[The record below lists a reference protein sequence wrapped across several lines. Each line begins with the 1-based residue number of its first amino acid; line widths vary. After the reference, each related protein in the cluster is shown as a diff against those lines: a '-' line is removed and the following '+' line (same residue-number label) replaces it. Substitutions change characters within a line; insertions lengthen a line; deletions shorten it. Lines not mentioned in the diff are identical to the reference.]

1 MRRLASIRKLPK
13 LRSDETLLSYGD
25 SSERI
30 GLRLRY
36 SIYLGCKEVKRGGER
51 VTRRGNG
58 GVEEMMLPRLGGGAR
73 LWLYGGRSDRIRR
86 KYSTCLGSKEVKRG
100 GECMATT
107 GSAAEVEEII
117 RNFSDGQLQASPK
130 TLVPT
135 TISEAKKDEV
145 QRIGMNSVKCV
156 PSDEGKRE
164 LEIIKLLD
172 SNMIEI
178 KGEEEEKRGEVE
190 GEKYVLE
197 RLKAQDVVIRR
208 PLRQYTQVP
217 PSISVM
223 EAVSTLV
230 DQKVT
235 MQLVVNDS
243 HEMVGMFTAT
253 GLLTALV
260 GRLHEGDALRKLTA
274 DQFMI
279 PVNEIAFCSPD
290 DSLYH
295 CLLIMTELKV
305 MNLPMV
311 AQGVVQGAI
320 TMSDILNF
328 ITYNEVGGKKNYI
341 NFISGRRG
349 LKAGMQVTAASKEN
363 SKISI
368 LGIGLGV
375 SCLPHPFKRPGGK
388 ISASQRNHRHLE
400 LAVNP
405 TLSEDSHFSLS
416 LTWPSV
422 HSDTLELVGLADGVG
437 SWRRFNVDP
446 RDFSRR
452 LMHWAQVHVLS
463 VKPEPGA
470 EPNVESRP
478 PSPYEILR
486 AAYEMTIE
494 EGIVG
499 SSTCLIAALSHETQQ
514 LTFSNI
520 GDAGVVVLRHV
531 DSSVAGSMR
540 DKESEKHLARESN
553 LRIFFMSQQQLR
565 SFNLPF
571 QLGQSNIPQGT
582 ASFETPRDA
591 VNTSIPL
598 MPDDIVILATDGLF
612 DNLELEEI
620 LSIAQNWEQNFFHFG
635 VYNAEK
641 DSDNINPACNIL
653 AKELASKAR
662 EKMLD
667 NDCNSPFALL
677 AKDNDILWSGGMPD
691 DCTVI
696 VMRTFE
702 KQGSTT
708 TE

>member
-1 MRRLASIRKLPK
+1 MRRLASIHKLPK
-13 LRSDETLLSYGD
+13 LRND
-25 SSERI
+25 ERI

-36 SIYLGCKEVKRGGER
+36 SACLGCNEVKRGGER
-51 VTRRGNG
+51 VTRRRNG
-58 GVEEMMLPRLGGGAR
+58 EVEEIMLPRLWGSAR
-73 LWLYGGRSDRIRR
+73 LCLYGDRSVRIRR
-86 KYSTCLGSKEVKRG
+86 QYSAYSGPQEVKIG
-100 GECMATT
+100 GECMASA
-107 GSAAEVEEII
+107 GSTAEVEAII
-117 RNFSDGQLQASPK
+117 GNSNNNGQLQASPK

-135 TISEAKKDEV
+135 TISEVKKDGV
-145 QRIGMNSVKCV
+145 QRIRTNSVKCV
-156 PSDEGKRE
+156 PSDKVKKELEKIELLRRDLIKIRGEIEGK
-164 LEIIKLLD
+164 K
-172 SNMIEI
+172 
-178 KGEEEEKRGEVE
+178 GEVE
-190 GEKYVLE
+190 GEKYILE
-197 RLKAQDVVIRR
+197 RVKAQNVVMRR
-208 PLRQYTQVP
+208 QLRKYIQVSS
-217 PSISVM
+217 SILFM

-230 DQKVT
+230 ENKVT
-235 MQLVVNDS
+235 MLLVVNDL
-243 HEMVGMFTAT
+243 HEMVGMFTTT
-253 GLLTALV
+253 GLLAALA
-260 GRLHEGDALRKLTA
+260 GRFHEGDALRKLTA

-311 AQGVVQGAI
+311 SQGVVQGAI
-320 TMSDILNF
+320 AMSDILNY

-341 NFISGRRG
+341 NYISGRRG
-349 LKAGMQVTAASKEN
+349 LKAGMQVTAASKDN
-363 SKISI
+363 SNISKF
-368 LGIGLGV
+368 GVGLGV
-375 SCLPHPFKRPGGK
+375 ACLPHPFKRPGGK
-388 ISASQRNHRHLE
+388 ISASQRDHRHLE

-405 TLSEDSHFSLS
+405 ALSEDSHFSLS
-416 LTWPSV
+416 LSWPSA
-422 HSDTLELVGLADGVG
+422 HSVTLELVGLADGVG
-437 SWRRFNVDP
+437 SWRKFNVDP

-452 LMHWAQVHVLS
+452 LMHWAQDHILS

-470 EPNVESRP
+470 ELNAENRP
-478 PSPYEILR
+478 PSPYEILC

-494 EGIVG
+494 EGVVG
-499 SSTCLIAALSHETQQ
+499 SSTCLIAALDHKMQQ

-520 GDAGVVVLRHV
+520 GDAGVVLLRHV

-540 DKESEKHLARESN
+540 DKESEKHLAWESN

-571 QLGQSNIPQGT
+571 QLGQSNTPQGM

-591 VNTSIPL
+591 MNTSIPI

-620 LSIAQNWEQNFFHFG
+620 LSIAQKWEQNFFNSCAI
-635 VYNAEK
+635 NADD
-641 DSDNINPACNIL
+641 DSTNNINPSCNIL

-667 NDCNSPFALL
+667 NDCDSPFALL
-677 AKDNDILWSGGMPD
+677 AKENDIVWSGGMPD
-691 DCTVI
+691 DCTVV

-702 KQGSTT
+702 KQDSTT